1 MNANITKVQP
11 LIETKR
17 SIGYMIRAPKAQK

>member
-1 MNANITKVQP
+1 VTP

-17 SIGYMIRAPKAQK
+17 GIGYMIRGPKAGQAS